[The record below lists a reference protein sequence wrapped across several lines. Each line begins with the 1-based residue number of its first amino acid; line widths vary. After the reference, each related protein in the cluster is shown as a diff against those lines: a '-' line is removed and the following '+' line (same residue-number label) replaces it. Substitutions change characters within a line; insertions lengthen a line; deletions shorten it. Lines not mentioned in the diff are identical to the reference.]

1 MLLAQ
6 DWHELKKKKKK
17 KKKKKNFGFVLA
29 RFFFGFLFVLQD
41 NYNLNWW
48 VSENDTIIIAK

>member
-17 KKKKKNFGFVLA
+17 KKKKKTFWFVQA
-29 RFFFGFLFVLQD
+29 SFFYSDIIDLQD